1 MVSSLGSAEYILEL
15 ENVVKEYSGKQGR
28 VKALQD
34 INLKIKR
41 GEFVI
46 ILGPSGAG
54 KSTLLNIM
62 AGMDRPTKGRVI
74 FSKRDY
80 GDLDEEELAKI
91 RREKFGFIF
100 QSFNLIDSLTVFEN
114 VAMPVIPTELPLK
127 EIYAR
132 VDELLAEMRMLGKKH
147 RFPKQLSAGEQQRV
161 AIARAL
167 INQPEVLFCDEP
179 VAQLDEKMADKILSD
194 LVEINKAGTTVI
206 LATASNTVANKLR
219 RHATKIIHIEYGK
232 ITNIETLRRV

>member
-1 MVSSLGSAEYILEL
+1 MSAEYMIEL
-15 ENVVKEYSGKQGR
+15 ENVTKEFTGKHGR
-28 VKALQD
+28 VKALES

-41 GEFVI
+41 GEFVVI
-46 ILGPSGAG
+46 VGPSGAG

-74 FSKRDY
+74 FEKESFEN
-80 GDLDEEELAKI
+80 LDEEKLAKI

-100 QSFNLIDSLTVFEN
+100 QFFNLIDSLTIFEN
-114 VAMPVIPTELPLK
+114 VTMPLIPTSLPIK

-132 VDELLAEMRMLGKKH
+132 ADELLAEMKLLGKKY
-147 RFPKQLSAGEQQRV
+147 RFPKELSAGEQQRV

-179 VAQLDEKMADKILSD
+179 VAQLDEEMASKILND
-194 LVEINKAGTTVI
+194 LVEINKTGTTVI
-206 LATASNTVANKLR
+206 LATASSAIANKLR
-219 RHATKIIHIEYGK
+219 RYATQIVHIEYGK
-232 ITNIETLRRV
+232 IKNIETLRRV

>member
-1 MVSSLGSAEYILEL
+1 MGSADYIFEL
-15 ENVVKEYSGKQGR
+15 ENVTKEFSGKQGR
-28 VKALQD
+28 VKALED
-34 INLKIKR
+34 VSLKIKK

-46 ILGPSGAG
+46 IVGPSGAG

-74 FSKRDY
+74 FMKRDFN
-80 GDLDEEELAKI
+80 DLSEEELAKI
-91 RREKFGFIF
+91 RLEKLGFIF
-100 QSFNLIDSLTVFEN
+100 QSFNLIDCLTVFEN
-114 VAMPVIPTELPLK
+114 VTMAAIPTDLPIK

-132 VDELLAEMRMLGKKH
+132 TDELLAEMRLLGKKH

-179 VAQLDEKMADKILSD
+179 VAQLDEKMADKILND
-194 LVEINKAGTTVI
+194 LVEINRAGTTVI

-219 RHATKIIHIEYGK
+219 RHATKIVHIEYGK
-232 ITNIETLRRV
+232 IMNVETLRRV